1 MGKPN
6 PRKLEKKRRKA
17 REQVKL
23 QRRQLQSQPQ
33 PYHGNKYKSDEFVGP
48 IFQIEQAVYLSFVAG
63 DRQAT
68 DHDVRRFLER
78 EIRRLR
84 GGAIDPAEGNDLFSG
99 LIERFLPRQMQL
111 DRDDMIGVLRTL
123 LGSIEVWGTP
133 SPNSRGYLSFLEGFM
148 HKAGVHC
155 ERVAPETITET
166 PEEDEL
172 LSIGRAWCSGEEA
185 AGPVFR
191 ALAEQMIADG
201 HYEQVA
207 ETCQQLIGE
216 GTSTVI
222 FRELSLLA
230 IEAQR
235 HLALPGAQRPGTG
248 KLAC

>member
-1 MGKPN
+1 MGKPD
-6 PRKLEKKRRKA
+6 PRKMEKKRRKA
-17 REQVKL
+17 RQQVKL
-23 QRRQLQSQPQ
+23 QRRQLLSQPQ
-33 PYHGNKYKSDEFVGP
+33 PYRGNKYKGDEFVGP
-48 IFQIEQAVYLSFVAG
+48 IFQIEQAVYLAFVAG
-63 DRQAT
+63 QRRAT

-84 GGAIDPAEGNDLFSG
+84 GGAVDPADSQDPFSG
-99 LIERFLPRQMQL
+99 LIEQFLPRQVQL

-123 LGSIEVWGTP
+123 LGSMEVWGTP

-148 HKAGVHC
+148 RKAGVHC
-155 ERVAPETITET
+155 QPIAPEAIVDTSAQ
-166 PEEDEL
+166 DEL
-172 LSIGRAWCSGEEA
+172 LAIGRAWCSGEEA

-191 ALAEQMIADG
+191 ALAEQMIADC

-235 HLALPGAQRPGTG
+235 HLALPSAQQPDAG